1 MKVIFLDVDGVLNN
15 WQTTILTP
23 DKYIGIEDSLVEL
36 LSKIVKLTDAKI
48 VLTSDWKDDWN
59 LQKPDGVYLDDKLK
73 KYDLKIITRTYESYP
88 SRRGEGIRT
97 YLKENKV
104 EQYVIIDDTEF
115 MDFTDELEE
124 RFVNTDPAL
133 GLTIEDVQKA
143 VKILNGR

>member
-15 WQTTILTP
+15 WATKELTP
-23 DKYIGIEDSLVEL
+23 DKYIGIDDQLVEM
-36 LSKIVKLTDAKI
+36 LSKIVKLTDAKL

-59 LQKPDGVYLDDKLK
+59 LQKPDGIYLDNKLE
-73 KYDLKIITRTYESYP
+73 KYGLKIIARTFESYG

-104 EQYVIIDDTEF
+104 DKYVIIDDTDF
-115 MDFTDELEE
+115 MDFTNELEE

-143 VKILNGR
+143 IKILNN